1 MQYLYGFQEQFSKK
15 LYFST
20 MYYNFMIA
28 QFLSVDMYNN
38 VTLYFVSIKPTDHKK
53 IINNFKKHLTY
64 FISFHEI
71 TQYPKIFYKNIIL
84 ISDYR
89 NFQQEVET

>member
-53 IINNFKKHLTY
+53 IINNFKKTSHL
-64 FISFHEI
+64 FHIISWNNTI
-71 TQYPKIFYKNIIL
+71 PKNIL
-84 ISDYR
+84 
-89 NFQQEVET
+89 

>member
-1 MQYLYGFQEQFSKK
+1 MISK
-15 LYFST
+15 FVSVF
-20 MYYNFMIA
+20 MYYNVILY
-28 QFLSVDMYNN
+28 FLS
-38 VTLYFVSIKPTDHKK
+38 IKSTDHKK

-84 ISDYR
+84 KSD
-89 NFQQEVET
+89 